1 MNIKFST
8 YAKKSGLNQILVR
21 MYHKNFDVS
30 AKLDLFVVPSDWN
43 EELQLTNSSNLVN
56 EKLLKLKSAILS
68 RYNEDFVQGQLIN
81 SVWLK
86 RVISDIFDRPHDENS
101 LICQDKYLY
110 FTDFCKYWLK
120 DKSAKWKVN
129 SKSFIG
135 KSLLAQYEKFVDLFC
150 EYEKTLE
157 GKIVLKDMSVDDFY
171 EFANYMES
179 AGYNPKTI
187 ERQIGRMKFF
197 CLRCQEES
205 IKISPAFRQRIYI
218 DKDDDEID
226 SVYLSE
232 EEIDKIY
239 NLQID
244 DENLDNARDLLV
256 IGCFTGLRISDLMH
270 SLDISKIKEG
280 VISIKTQKTGAF
292 IKVPVHK
299 YVKSILDK
307 RLGNLP
313 RKFSDYE
320 YNCLLKVIGQKA
332 GICQVIY
339 GKLWDNTL
347 RRKTLGYR
355 PKFMY
360 FSSHI
365 SRRSLATN
373 LSGKV
378 SDEVIQSIAGWSSKS
393 MLERYNSTSKT
404 EYANKLN
411 QYWNGNK

>member
-1 MNIKFST
+1 
-8 YAKKSGLNQILVR
+8 
-21 MYHKNFDVS
+21 VS

-110 FTDFCKYWLK
+110 YSDFCKYWLK

-150 EYEKTLE
+150 EYEKTRDSKL
-157 GKIVLKDMSVDDFY
+157 VLKDISVDDFY
-171 EFANYMES
+171 EFSNYMENQ
-179 AGYNPKTI
+179 GYNPKTI

-205 IKISPAFRQRIYI
+205 IKISPAFNQRIYI

-226 SVYLSE
+226 SVYLNE

-256 IGCFTGLRISDLMH
+256 ISCFSGLRVSDLMH
-270 SLDISKIKEG
+270 NLDTSKIKEG
-280 VISIKTQKTGAF
+280 IISIRTKKTGAF
-292 IKVPVHK
+292 IRVPVHF
-299 YVKSILDK
+299 YVSEILNK

-320 YNCLLKVIGQKA
+320 YNCLLKVLGQKA
-332 GICQVIY
+332 GINKVVY
-339 GKLWDNTL
+339 GKLWDESKK
-347 RRKTLGYR
+347 RKVLGYR
-355 PKFMY
+355 EKWKY
-360 FSSHI
+360 FSSHLGRK
-365 SRRSLATN
+365 SFATN
-373 LSGKV
+373 LTGKV
-378 SDEVIQSIAGWSSKS
+378 SDETIMAVAGWTQAS
-393 MLERYNSTSKT
+393 MKNHYNKTSKT
-404 EYANKLN
+404 EHANQLN
-411 QYWNGNK
+411 NYWNGK

>member
-8 YAKKSGLNQILVR
+8 YAKKSGLSQVLVR
-21 MYHKNFDVS
+21 MYYKGFDVS
-30 AKLDLFVVPSDWN
+30 AKLDLFLEPSDWDL
-43 EELQLTNSSNLVN
+43 ELQLAKSSNLVN
-56 EKLLKLKSAILS
+56 EKLLKLKSEILI
-68 RYNEDFVQGQLIN
+68 RYNEDYTRGQIIN
-81 SVWLK
+81 SIWLK
-86 RVISDIFDRPHDENS
+86 RVISDVFDRPHDENS

-129 SKSFIG
+129 SKEYIG
-135 KSLLAQYEKFVDLFC
+135 KSLLAQYEKFVEVFC
-150 EYEKTLE
+150 EFEKTLE
-157 GKIVLKDMSVDDFY
+157 SKIVLKDMSVDDFY
-171 EFANYMES
+171 EFANYLES

-197 CLRCQEES
+197 CLRCDEES

-218 DKDDDEID
+218 DKDDDEIE

-256 IGCFTGLRISDLMH
+256 ISCFSGLRVSDLMH
-270 SLDISKIKEG
+270 SLDTSKVKDGI
-280 VISIKTQKTGAF
+280 ISIRTKKTGAF
-292 IKVPVHK
+292 VKIPVHF
-299 YVKSILDK
+299 YVSEILNK

-313 RKFSDYE
+313 RKFNDYE
-320 YNCLLKVIGQKA
+320 YNCLLKILGEKA
-332 GICQVIY
+332 GINKVVY
-339 GKLWDNTL
+339 GKLWDSSKK
-347 RRKTLGYR
+347 RKVLGYR

-360 FSSHI
+360 LSSHCG
-365 SRRSLATN
+365 RRSFCTN

-378 SDEVIQSIAGWSSKS
+378 PDEIIMAVAGWTQSSMKS
-393 MLERYNSTSKT
+393 HYNKTSKT
-404 EYANKLN
+404 EYANKLKS
-411 QYWNGNK
+411 YWNGE

>member
-8 YAKKSGLNQILVR
+8 YEKKSGLNQILVR
-21 MYHKNFDVS
+21 IYYKNFDVS

-68 RYNEDFVQGQLIN
+68 RYNEDFVRGQLIN

-86 RVISDIFDRPHDENS
+86 RVVSDIFDRPHDENS

-110 FTDFCKYWLK
+110 YSDFCKYWLK

-135 KSLLAQYEKFVDLFC
+135 KSLLSQYEKFVDLFC
-150 EYEKTLE
+150 EYEKTRDSKL
-157 GKIVLKDMSVDDFY
+157 VLKDISVDDFY

-179 AGYNPKTI
+179 SGYNPKTI

-205 IKISPAFRQRIYI
+205 IKISPAFNQRIYI

-244 DENLDNARDLLV
+244 DENLDNARDLL
-256 IGCFTGLRISDLMH
+256 IISCFSGLRVSDLMH
-270 SLDISKIKEG
+270 NLDTSKIKEG
-280 VISIKTQKTGAF
+280 IISIRTKKTGAF
-292 IKVPVHK
+292 VKIPVHN
-299 YVKSILDK
+299 YVSEILNK

-320 YNCLLKVIGQKA
+320 YNSLLKVIGEKA
-332 GICQVIY
+332 GICQVTY
-339 GKLWDNTL
+339 GKLWDNEKK
-347 RRKTLGYR
+347 RKILGYR

-360 FSSHI
+360 LSSHI
-365 SRRSLATN
+365 GRRSFSTN
-373 LSGKV
+373 LTGKV
-378 SDEVIQSIAGWSSKS
+378 SDETIMAVAGWTQAS
-393 MLERYNSTSKT
+393 MKNHYVKTSKT
-404 EYANKLN
+404 EYANQLN
-411 QYWNGNK
+411 NYWNGK

>member
-21 MYHKNFDVS
+21 MYHKGFDLS
-30 AKLDLFVVPSDWN
+30 AKLDLFVVPADWN

-86 RVISDIFDRPHDENS
+86 RVISDVFDRPHDENS

-110 FTDFCKYWLK
+110 YSDFCKYWLK

-150 EYEKTLE
+150 EFEKTLE
-157 GKIVLKDMSVDDFY
+157 SKIVLKDMSVDDFY
-171 EFANYMES
+171 EFANYLES
-179 AGYNPKTI
+179 SGYNPKTI

-197 CLRCQEES
+197 CLRCKDEE
-205 IKISPAFRQRIYI
+205 IKISPAFNQRIYI

-256 IGCFTGLRISDLMH
+256 ISCFSGLRVSDLMH
-270 SLDISKIKEG
+270 SLDTSKVKDGI
-280 VISIKTQKTGAF
+280 ISIRTKKTGAF
-292 IKVPVHK
+292 VKVPVHF
-299 YVKSILDK
+299 YVSEILNK

-313 RKFSDYE
+313 RKFSDHE
-320 YNCLLKVIGQKA
+320 YNCLLKTLGEKA
-332 GICQVIY
+332 GINKVVY
-339 GKLWDNTL
+339 GKLWDSNKK
-347 RRKTLGYR
+347 RKVLGYR
-355 PKFMY
+355 PKFLY
-360 FSSHI
+360 FSSHLGRK
-365 SRRSLATN
+365 SFATN
-373 LSGKV
+373 LTGKV
-378 SDEVIQSIAGWSSKS
+378 STETIMAVAGWSSAT
-393 MLERYNSTSKT
+393 MTNFYNKTSKT
-404 EYANKLN
+404 EYAKQLSDF
-411 QYWNGNK
+411 WAK

>member
-8 YAKKSGLNQILVR
+8 YAKKSGLSQILVR
-21 MYHKNFDVS
+21 MYHKGFDVS

-86 RVISDIFDRPHDENS
+86 RVTSDVFDRPHDENS

-150 EYEKTLE
+150 EFEKTLE
-157 GKIVLKDMSVDDFY
+157 SKIVLKDMSVDDFY
-171 EFANYMES
+171 EFANYMENQ
-179 AGYNPKTI
+179 GYNPKTI

-244 DENLDNARDLLV
+244 DENLDNARDNLV
-256 IGCFTGLRISDLMH
+256 LSCYTSLRISDFMH
-270 SLDISKIKEG
+270 NLDVSKINDG
-280 VISIKTQKTGAF
+280 MISIKTQKTKQFSVIPLHPYVSAILSKRFGALPKRF
-292 IKVPVHK
+292 DNHNYNLLIKKVCKEAGLTNIIFGSLWNPK
-299 YVKSILDK
+299 TK
-307 RLGNLP
+307 RKQKGN
-313 RKFSDYE
+313 Y
-320 YNCLLKVIGQKA
+320 
-332 GICQVIY
+332 
-339 GKLWDNTL
+339 
-347 RRKTLGYR
+347 
-355 PKFMY
+355 PKWMMI
-360 FSSHI
+360 SSHQGRKSFI
-365 SRRSLATN
+365 SN
-373 LSGKV
+373 LKGKV
-378 SDEVIQSIAGWSSKS
+378 SDEVLMSVGAWKSKDIMS
-393 MLERYNSTSKT
+393 HYDKTSKM
-404 EYANKLN
+404 EYAKQLSDF
-411 QYWNGNK
+411 WSK